1 MSVGQRWLA
10 LGGVALLLVGIA
22 VGRLPRL
29 PRMPRLSL
37 LSLLSSLSRMQSSAF
52 VARRIS
58 PCSVG
63 GRHCERSNEECGA
76 RGDESQL

>member
-10 LGGVALLLVGIA
+10 IGGVALLLVGIA

-29 PRMPRLSL
+29 PRMPRMPR
-37 LSLLSSLSRMQSSAF
+37 LSSVSRMRSWAF

-58 PCSVG
+58 PCSLG
-63 GRHCERSNEECGA
+63 GKHGERSNQCGT
-76 RGDESQL
+76 G

>member
-29 PRMPRLSL
+29 PRMPRLSR
-37 LSLLSSLSRMQSSAF
+37 LSSLSRMQSSAF

-63 GRHCERSNEECGA
+63 GRHCEQSNEQCGA

>member
-1 MSVGQRWLA
+1 MSVGQQWLA

-29 PRMPRLSL
+29 PRMPRLSR
-37 LSLLSSLSRMQSSAF
+37 LSSLSRMQSSAF

-63 GRHCERSNEECGA
+63 GRHCEQSNEQCGA